1 MRMSVAS
8 ILLAL
13 TVVAGAG
20 LIGQQATTAP
30 ARPSEGQAAE
40 TAKTATTPPAPVTP
54 AKWPIAFG
62 ETTAPST
69 RVDASN
75 RLRIAVFITNAS
87 PEAHEVIVK
96 VVLRLA
102 SGAEANTTVACPT
115 GQSAKPDAG
124 QQTSPAATPKE
135 VPLPSS
141 SCKFTV
147 PANEAVLPL
156 PLTIAV
162 NGVARDAYPL
172 NGVVAMW
179 PATAEK
185 KWSEAQ
191 PRATLPL
198 SNIAL
203 ESAPTVD
210 WAIVAGSARWALG
223 AVGVGLL
230 VCLPLWGLGSPFRRM
245 GGATFSFTESWS
257 GALMIGTPL
266 VTAFLTTFTSFPDH
280 AQTMSKKSYLLLSI
294 LLSAIIALSPALFN
308 LWKLPTQV
316 TNPDGTVETQNQGL
330 VLFFFLAAFV
340 ALTGGLGQLRLLGY
354 VVVDLAG
361 AAFLSTELSKSL
373 AWTID
378 ALFWLVLIVS
388 IVSLVTT
395 VAAATAKPAAA
406 PSSGRLAPM
415 GEQLQTAANA
425 PTAATSIRLPTWSL
439 P

>member
-1 MRMSVAS
+1 MRMSMAS

-40 TAKTATTPPAPVTP
+40 TAKTATTPPAPVPP

-62 ETTAPST
+62 DTTAPST

-75 RLRIAVFITNAS
+75 QLRIAPLLTNTS
-87 PEAHEVIVK
+87 SEPHEVIVK

-102 SGAEANTTVACPT
+102 SGAQADTTVACPT
-115 GQSAKPDAG
+115 LAQGVGQQPTQAAGQSPKPDAGQPAKPDAG
-124 QQTSPAATPKE
+124 KPTSPAATPRKL
-135 VPLPSS
+135 PLPPS

-147 PANEAVLPL
+147 PANEAVLQL
-156 PLTIAV
+156 PLTITV
-162 NGVARDAYPL
+162 NGAARDTYPL

-230 VCLPLWGLGSPFRRM
+230 VCLPLWGLGSPLRRM

-266 VTAFLTTFTSFPDH
+266 VTAFL
-280 AQTMSKKSYLLLSI
+280 
-294 LLSAIIALSPALFN
+294 LSAIIALAPALFN

-330 VLFFFLAAFV
+330 VLFFFVAAFV
-340 ALTGGLGQLRLLGY
+340 ALTGGLGQLRLLGH
-354 VVVDLAG
+354 VVEDLAG
-361 AAFLSTELSKSL
+361 AAFLSTELSESL
-373 AWTID
+373 AWTIHG
-378 ALFWLVLIVS
+378 LFWLVLIVS
-388 IVSLVTT
+388 IVSMVTT
-395 VAAATAKPAAA
+395 VAAATAKPATVT
-406 PSSGRLAPM
+406 SGRLASM
-415 GEQLQTAANA
+415 GGQLQTAANA
-425 PTAATSIRLPTWSL
+425 PIAATSTRLPTWSL